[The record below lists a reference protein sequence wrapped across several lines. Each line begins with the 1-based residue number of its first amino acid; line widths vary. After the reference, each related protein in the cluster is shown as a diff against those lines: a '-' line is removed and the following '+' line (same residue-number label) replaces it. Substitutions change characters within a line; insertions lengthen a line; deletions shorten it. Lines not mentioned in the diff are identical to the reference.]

1 MTAASKIYAS
11 QDTST
16 DVGSVEE
23 FIPLPKRVVLGAQ
36 QALVSNAWLDPIFIA
51 SVAGFSAGLATN
63 LVSATFLAAGLVTLV
78 QSTRLVRLPIVQG
91 PSSAFSPLAI
101 GYYKAGSIAA
111 AGFGLFI
118 GAAIIFLAAITGQFA
133 KIRAVLSKS
142 VSGAIITLVG
152 ISLTGFAFMQFFGG
166 PGSPHFGTG
175 YSLLIAAI
183 TMGTVVL
190 CSGLGGRMRTF
201 GFLFGLIVGNVAAA
215 MAGLLDYSSV
225 GTAPWLALP
234 KLLPYGAWSFD
245 PGITITM
252 IIVFFVAV
260 VEAVGM
266 YEATAILAR
275 TELDEKRI
283 NMGIAGEAG
292 GSMLSALL
300 GAFGTTAYAQNLG
313 VVKLTGIASRH
324 VVRVTG
330 IIFIVLAFIPKFGAI
345 LVATPAP
352 VIGGL
357 FIPAAATVIM
367 AGIQMAGIE
376 RRGPAQNL
384 VAPLGIMAGLGVPPL
399 ADALSPSLYP
409 LLAEMV
415 HHPIVVGSVVAILAE
430 LVLVRLPEALGKADA
445 GSAKATAGVPSDH
458 LGG

>member
-1 MTAASKIYAS
+1 MAMERHIDAG
-11 QDTST
+11 QDNAG

-23 FIPLPKRVVLGAQ
+23 LIPLPKRVVLGAQ

-63 LVSATFLAAGLVTLV
+63 LVSATFLAAGIVTFV
-78 QSTRLVRLPIVQG
+78 QSTKLVRLPIVQG

-101 GYYKAGSIAA
+101 GYYKAGTIAS
-111 AGFGLFI
+111 AGLGLFI
-118 GAAIIFLAAITGQFA
+118 GAALVFLAAISGQFA
-133 KIRAVLSKS
+133 RIRTVLSKS

-152 ISLTGFAFMQFFGG
+152 ISLTGFAFMEFFGG
-166 PGSPHFGTG
+166 PGSPDFGTG
-175 YSLLIAAI
+175 HSLLIASL
-183 TMGTVVL
+183 TMGAVVV
-190 CSGLGGRMRTF
+190 CSGLGGRFRTF
-201 GFLFGLIVGNVAAA
+201 GFLIGLVVGNVAAA
-215 MAGLLDYSSV
+215 VAGLLDYGGV
-225 GTAPWLALP
+225 GAAPWLALP

-245 PGITITM
+245 LGITLTM
-252 IIVFFVAV
+252 VIVFFVAV

-266 YEATAILAR
+266 YEATALLTR
-275 TELDEKRI
+275 TPLTDRRI

-292 GSMLSALL
+292 GSMLSALM

-313 VVKLTGIASRH
+313 VVKLTGVASRH

-330 IIFIVLAFIPKFGAI
+330 IIFIILAFIPKVGAI

-376 RRGPAQNL
+376 RHSPARNL

-399 ADALSPSLYP
+399 ADALAPSLHP
-409 LLAEMV
+409 VLAEMA
-415 HHPIVVGSVVAILAE
+415 HHSIVVGSVVAILAE
-430 LVLVRLPEALGKADA
+430 LVLVQLPRALG
-445 GSAKATAGVPSDH
+445 ATADERGEQAQ
-458 LGG
+458 GGKD